1 MLTDDGRSETG
12 AWEAGT
18 SRGEEVSTMEN
29 VRVLLS
35 FWPDHLMDSVL
46 AL

>member
-1 MLTDDGRSETG
+1 MLIDDGRSEVG

-18 SRGEEVSTMEN
+18 SRGEEASMMEN

-35 FWPDHLMDSVL
+35 FWPEHLVDSVL